1 MSIPINTPS
10 QEAFQQNLPLY
21 IKIYHLV
28 ANFLLFK
35 KNMVFL
41 IILSVR
47 GAAVAASDDVRR
59 LLAFK
64 VLIRVIFRIQL
75 KTLDDNFWYF
85 TQTAYSS

>member
-1 MSIPINTPS
+1 
-10 QEAFQQNLPLY
+10 
-21 IKIYHLV
+21 
-28 ANFLLFK
+28 
-35 KNMVFL
+35 MVFL